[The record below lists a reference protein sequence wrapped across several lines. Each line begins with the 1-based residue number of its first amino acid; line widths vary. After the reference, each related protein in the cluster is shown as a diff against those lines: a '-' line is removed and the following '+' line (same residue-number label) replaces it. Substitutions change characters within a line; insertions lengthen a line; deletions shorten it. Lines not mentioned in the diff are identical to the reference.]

1 MKLSNLRIRTKLAL
15 LVGVV
20 VVGALAAGLGA
31 ARLAW
36 QDMLAGRVAKLVAVV
51 EVARGVAS
59 ELQHR
64 IDNGEMTRV
73 DALTTLSRLLMDMR
87 YDNGEGYVFA
97 YTYDGLQV
105 AGVTPGL
112 VGTKQMNVRTHGRY
126 LTREMIAGV
135 RDGSPIM
142 LRYDYVRPGGST
154 PVPKLAYAVP
164 VPGLDLLVGSGV
176 YLDDLDAA
184 YRPLLLRYL
193 GTGLL
198 LALLVGGLAW
208 IVAHGITQP
217 IARLG
222 ARMKTLTEGALE
234 EEIPATR
241 RGDEI
246 GAMARA
252 VEVFRQDAVRIRALE
267 QEEAARHARAE
278 EERRATL
285 GALADRFEAK
295 LGQLG
300 GVLRGAAGELT
311 GAAQGMRGIA
321 DGTSQ
326 RAEEVAESAQG
337 ASGSV
342 QMVAAA
348 AEEMAA
354 AISEITRQV
363 TQAAQKANEA
373 AEDARRTDG
382 VVQALMSGAQ
392 KIGEVVGLI
401 NSIAGQTNLLA
412 LNATIEAARAGDAGK
427 GFAVVASEVKS
438 LAGQTARAT
447 EDIRGHVEQ
456 IRGVTEQAVGAI
468 GGIVGAIAEV
478 SKIAAAIAAAVEE
491 QSAVTAEI
499 SRNAHAAADGTRG
512 VTTHV
517 AGVRESAGAAEEAA
531 ARVLGAA
538 ESLSRQTDALGQ
550 EMEAFVGGVRAA

>member
-1 MKLSNLRIRTKLAL
+1 MRLSNLRISIKLAL
-15 LVGVV
+15 LVGIVV
-20 VVGALAAGLGA
+20 AGALAAGVGA

-51 EVARGVAS
+51 ESARGVAL
-59 ELQHR
+59 ELKR
-64 IDNGEMTRV
+64 RV
-73 DALTTLSRLLMDMR
+73 DTGAMSRADALAALSGILMDMR

-97 YTYDGLQV
+97 FTSDGVQI
-105 AGVTPGL
+105 AAVTPAL
-112 VGTKQMNVRTHGRY
+112 VGTNQRNVRTNGRY
-126 LTREMIAGV
+126 VTQELIAGV
-135 RDGSPIM
+135 RGGKPVM
-142 LRYDYVRPGGST
+142 LRYDYVRPGGTT
-154 PVPKLAYAVP
+154 PVPKLAYAMP
-164 VPGLDLLVGSGV
+164 VPGWDLLVGSGV

-184 YRPLLLRYL
+184 FRPLLLRYL
-193 GTGLL
+193 GAGLL
-198 LALLVGGLAW
+198 LALVVGGLAW
-208 IVAHGITQP
+208 A
-217 IARLG
+217 IARGIARPINALG
-222 ARMKTLTEGALE
+222 ARMKTLAEGSLDAP
-234 EEIPATR
+234 IPALGR
-241 RGDEI
+241 CDEI

-252 VEVFRQDAVRIRALE
+252 VEGFRQEAVRVRGLE
-267 QEEAARHARAE
+267 AEEAARHARAE
-278 EERRATL
+278 TERRATL
-285 GALADRFEAK
+285 SALADRFEGK

-300 GVLRGAAGELT
+300 GVLRAAASELA

-354 AISEITRQV
+354 AIAEITRQV

-427 GFAVVASEVKS
+427 GFAVVASEVKN

-447 EDIRGHVEQ
+447 EEIRGHVEQ

-512 VTTHV
+512 VSAHV
-517 AGVRESAGAAEEAA
+517 VGVRESAGAAEAAA

-538 ESLSRQTDALGQ
+538 ESLSRQTDELGR

>member
-1 MKLSNLRIRTKLAL
+1 MGLSNLRISIKLAL
-15 LVGVV
+15 LVGIVV
-20 VVGALAAGLGA
+20 AGVLAAGAGA
-31 ARLAW
+31 ARFAW
-36 QDMLAGRVAKLVAVV
+36 QDMFAGRVGKLVAVV
-51 EVARGVAS
+51 ESARGVA
-59 ELQHR
+59 LGLKH
-64 IDNGEMTRV
+64 RV
-73 DALTTLSRLLMDMR
+73 DAGEMSRADALAALSGILMDMR
-87 YDNGEGYVFA
+87 YDHGEGYVFA
-97 YTYDGLQV
+97 LTFDGVQIA
-105 AGVTPGL
+105 AGTPAL
-112 VGTKQMNVRTHGRY
+112 VGTNQMNVRTNGRY
-126 LTREMIAGV
+126 LTQELIAGV
-135 RDGSPIM
+135 RGGNPVM
-142 LRYDYVRPGGST
+142 LQYEYVRPGGT
-154 PVPKLAYAVP
+154 TLLPKLAYAVA
-164 VPGLDLLVGSGV
+164 VPGWDLLVGSGV

-184 YRPLLLRYL
+184 FRPLLLRYL

-198 LALLVGGLAW
+198 LALVVGGLAW
-208 IVAHGITQP
+208 A
-217 IARLG
+217 IARGIARPIDALG
-222 ARMKTLTEGALE
+222 ARMKTLSEGSLDAP
-234 EEIPATR
+234 IPALGR
-241 RGDEI
+241 RDEI

-252 VEVFRQDAVRIRALE
+252 VEGFRQEAVRVRGLE
-267 QEEAARHARAE
+267 AEEAARHAQAE
-278 EERRATL
+278 SERRATL
-285 GALADRFEAK
+285 SALADRFEAK

-300 GVLRGAAGELT
+300 GVLRAAASELA
-311 GAAQGMRGIA
+311 GAAQGMRSIA

-326 RAEEVAESAQG
+326 RAEEVAESAEG

-392 KIGEVVGLI
+392 KIGEMVGLI

-427 GFAVVASEVKS
+427 GFAVVASEVKN

-447 EDIRGHVEQ
+447 EEIRGHVEQ
-456 IRGVTEQAVGAI
+456 IRGVTQQAVSAI

-512 VTTHV
+512 VSAHV
-517 AGVRESAGAAEEAA
+517 AGVRESAGEAEAAA

-538 ESLSRQTDALGQ
+538 ESLSRQTDELGR